1 MHIYTVFFK
10 KVKTIVFILNLRTC
24 QIVITFN
31 INDVFLFKQANKY
44 AKRIA
49 LTFYIYVLKLKQYQP
64 SFFDWFLAVFSVSY
78 ATNFFIHSLN
88 RCFLKK
94 LLMHCWFSAMRC
106 SFCSLH
112 IQIYPLNACT
122 LDWEENLFG
131 LYAQSIAFTIKILK
145 VTST

>member
-24 QIVITFN
+24 QIFITFN

-49 LTFYIYVLKLKQYQP
+49 LTFYIY
-64 SFFDWFLAVFSVSY
+64 DWFLAVFSVSY